1 MLLQVLDAPPKATSM
16 PTGEMPMELELPAP
30 VSSSSAVAA
39 GADERCSVA
48 QQSATAA
55 DWQSNV
61 PQRPPTAA
69 REHVMHTGG
78 VTGQEDAQT
87 GEPVVQQAI
96 AVGS

>member
-1 MLLQVLDAPPKATSM
+1 VLLQVLDAPPKAISM
-16 PTGEMPMELELPAP
+16 PTGEMPMELELPMP
-30 VSSSSAVAA
+30 VSSSTAVAA
-39 GADERCSVA
+39 GADERHGME

-55 DWQSNV
+55 DWQSNG

-78 VTGQEDAQT
+78 AAGQEDAQT